1 MGVELSLRVDINTL
15 IASVFASAA
24 MASAHAAAVSAPAPP
39 SVVAGTMRP
48 AAEGLHP
55 PGVKGLHLAG
65 TGSGFFIG
73 PDRVLTNFH
82 VAGSCKALTVGNNR
96 EGQEADAEL
105 VVGEAG
111 VDLAVLATTGAG
123 ETSALFDTDA
133 SMETGAHLA
142 IVGYP
147 AFGRPVL
154 DAQLEQASVMDSDA
168 AGDRR
173 FYSFIGAVRGGNS
186 GGPVLDENGAVVGVV
201 TAKINTPAMYR
212 KTGILIKD
220 IGFAIPN
227 STVFDFL
234 RRNSIAF
241 EQNKRAANLAPAQ
254 ILQMAHGFVRQIGC
268 WK

>member
-1 MGVELSLRVDINTL
+1 MEPSLRIDISTSFML
-15 IASVFASAA
+15 VLAYAA
-24 MASAHAAAVSAPAPP
+24 MASAHAAAVSAPVPP
-39 SVVAGTMRP
+39 SAVAGTMRP
-48 AAEGLHP
+48 PATGLHP
-55 PGVKGLHLAG
+55 PGVQGLHLAG

-105 VVGEAG
+105 VAGEAG
-111 VDLAVLATTGAG
+111 VDLAVLSTTGAG
-123 ETSALFDTDA
+123 ETPALFDTDTPLE
-133 SMETGAHLA
+133 SGVHLA

-168 AGDRR
+168 LGDRR

-186 GGPVLDENGAVVGVV
+186 GGPALDEKGAVVGVV

-227 STVFDFL
+227 GTIFDFL

-241 EQNKRAANLAPAQ
+241 GQSKRAANLAPAQ
-254 ILQMAHGFVRQIGC
+254 ILQVAHGFVRQIGC